1 MLCIHHLE
9 AHSGDKVAGQ
19 PLRCKKTLLLLT
31 VTYAFSTMHMFPAP
45 VGNHRRETTAHEVP
59 SHDKGLLSEASIA
72 EHMYLAVIIQVL
84 SPRFRALRSPQY
96 AVGNNYHCL
105 EARDADVVCYV
116 GYI

>member
-1 MLCIHHLE
+1 MIKACFQRL
-9 AHSGDKVAGQ
+9 
-19 PLRCKKTLLLLT
+19 PLQSVYSFEK
-31 VTYAFSTMHMFPAP
+31 
-45 VGNHRRETTAHEVP
+45 
-59 SHDKGLLSEASIA
+59 
-72 EHMYLAVIIQVL
+72 HMYLAVIIQVL